1 MRVSSC
7 FLLCLLSASLV
18 SSIVVVDVPRTALNG
33 DEIALEPIYDI
44 MFPET
49 EPEKGRRLLISIKK
63 AVKQIFK
70 SPPPPPPAPKPA
82 PKAAPAPAP
91 KAAPKAAPAPA
102 PKAAPAP
109 APKADSKPDA
119 KSAPAPKAASVSVS
133 VSAPVAVSVA
143 APAPVA
149 VAAPAPVSV
158 FFTCDNEFE
167 MFVNGNKVG
176 SGSSWTTTYQ
186 FSFQVKPGDVIAVDG
201 VDKGGPAAFI
211 GVFGGKPTKSADW
224 RCSTKESAGWKL
236 NSFDDSAW
244 PKAVSYGRNQDNN
257 IWRSVGG
264 GSRPNIPGDAEWLW
278 TSNNENHD
286 RVYCR
291 YVMTP
296 APAPA
301 PVAAPAPAAAAA
313 AARVAA
319 EPAPVVAAPAA
330 AATKQSVIDE
340 IIREKEKAT
349 TKFTKFQ
356 EKLLALLKEN
366 SDEQVKLETENRN
379 NFNGVSVTLK
389 NEQLRLQAVRS
400 NMKKL
405 YDETQNLNST
415 IQKHYKK
422 LISDTDYLQ
431 SLDAMRPAFL
441 KSLDE
446 LASHIQ
452 NVKTVVDNK
461 IVKDEYKEEM
471 LRLLTGI
478 HFNTHN
484 ISGYVAT
491 AFINHYNKYKALI
504 QKENTDYSNELKRLT
519 QLSNEY
525 KVQAQLSA
533 DIEKERVR
541 LEGILSKLKDT
552 LQLSVSQR
560 EEFDLLVK
568 EVVAIFDKKGGCA
581 PQRR

>member
-1 MRVSSC
+1 
-7 FLLCLLSASLV
+7 
-18 SSIVVVDVPRTALNG
+18 
-33 DEIALEPIYDI
+33 
-44 MFPET
+44 
-49 EPEKGRRLLISIKK
+49 
-63 AVKQIFK
+63 
-70 SPPPPPPAPKPA
+70 
-82 PKAAPAPAP
+82 
-91 KAAPKAAPAPA
+91 
-102 PKAAPAP
+102 
-109 APKADSKPDA
+109 
-119 KSAPAPKAASVSVS
+119 
-133 VSAPVAVSVA
+133 
-143 APAPVA
+143 
-149 VAAPAPVSV
+149 
-158 FFTCDNEFE
+158 

-224 RCSTKESAGWKL
+224 RCSTKETAGWKL

-301 PVAAPAPAAAAA
+301 PVAAPAPAAASA
-313 AARVAA
+313 AAR
-319 EPAPVVAAPAA
+319 VVAAPAA